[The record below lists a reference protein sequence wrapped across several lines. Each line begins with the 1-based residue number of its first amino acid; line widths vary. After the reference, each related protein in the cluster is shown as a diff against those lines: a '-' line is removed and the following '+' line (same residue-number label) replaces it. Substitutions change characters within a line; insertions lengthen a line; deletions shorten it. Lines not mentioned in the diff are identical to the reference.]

1 MQQVEVAGLTILGNV
16 SVENGFNATIGL
28 TRPQGNKKPK
38 EEAFISTEN
47 LFDIT
52 TESGDFLIIFQ

>member
-1 MQQVEVAGLTILGNV
+1 MNEEVAGFNILGNV
-16 SVENGFNATIGL
+16 TTITGFNATIGL
-28 TRPQGNKKPK
+28 TRPQGSQKPK

>member
-1 MQQVEVAGLTILGNV
+1 MNEEVAGFNILGNATTT
-16 SVENGFNATIGL
+16 SGFNASIGL
-28 TRPQGNKKPK
+28 TRPKGSQKPK